1 MDAPYRTNGRN
12 ENGPAR
18 TGRRISWAVIA
29 AAIAFACLGCGR
41 LNWRGTGYGDNSARW
56 ARKMR
61 PPADEKS
68 LSGLDARAQ
77 DIERDLGVR

>member
-1 MDAPYRTNGRN
+1 MDATHRANRRN
-12 ENGPAR
+12 ENGPIA
-18 TGRRISWAVIA
+18 TDRRASW
-29 AAIAFACLGCGR
+29 AAIAATLILACFGCQP
-41 LNWRGTGYGDNSARW
+41 LNWRGTGFGDNSGRW